1 MEKKITKKAGFPSYQ
16 QDGLFHAL
24 LNCKILTQ
32 NLHKKG
38 LEKST
43 LFTVEKSLRL
53 CYDIQA
59 CFLPKSSFS
68 VKNKGYRMKGEFSDA
83 EQIYQQFE
91 TGIWRL

>member
-1 MEKKITKKAGFPSYQ
+1 MGRTGFSCLP
-16 QDGLFHAL
+16 
-24 LNCKILTQ
+24 NCKILTQ

-59 CFLPKSSFS
+59 CFLPKKSSFS
-68 VKNKGYRMKGEFSDA
+68 TKMQGLSYERGIRDA
-83 EQIYQQFE
+83 E
-91 TGIWRL
+91 

>member
-1 MEKKITKKAGFPSYQ
+1 MSRTGFFMLWP
-16 QDGLFHAL
+16 
-24 LNCKILTQ
+24 NCKILTQ

-59 CFLPKSSFS
+59 CFLPKKQLFH
-68 VKNKGYRMKGEFSDA
+68 KNVRV
-83 EQIYQQFE
+83 IV
-91 TGIWRL
+91 